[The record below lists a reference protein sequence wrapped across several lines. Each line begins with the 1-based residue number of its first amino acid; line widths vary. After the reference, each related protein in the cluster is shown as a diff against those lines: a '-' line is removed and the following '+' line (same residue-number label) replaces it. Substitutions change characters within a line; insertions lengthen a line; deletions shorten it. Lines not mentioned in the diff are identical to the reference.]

1 VDERTTG
8 RSLRPP
14 EAGVGLGTGDHK
26 THEYGR
32 PWNIAAAW
40 NEAAQNRPW
49 CIPRFRSW
57 TTHHT
62 AASRIE
68 IALVPI
74 ETPSNVHGQN
84 SHLPTAV
91 ETMMLA
97 SADFPGALRLDYEA
111 WRELVREM
119 CGGYNPEG
127 IEPSAFSGWMRP
139 VSVCGFTAA
148 EVGCN
153 AQRVERTYRDVRLDG
168 ADQYLAVF
176 QLAGQSAVNHNAQA
190 AQLSVGDVILV
201 DAARPATFFAGN
213 PGERWESL
221 TLVLPRQSLVSHLGF
236 EPQGGLYRR
245 GGTSA
250 GRLLIDLIRNA
261 EAVEEDTLS
270 PTDSYMKLVVYDLVG
285 ALFAPSSQWRASR
298 HADKVFMRVRDIIKD
313 GFADPDFG
321 PCELAAKAGI
331 SLRYLHKL
339 FTQRDST
346 CSEFIYSAR
355 LNYASQLLHRR

>member
-1 VDERTTG
+1 
-8 RSLRPP
+8 
-14 EAGVGLGTGDHK
+14 
-26 THEYGR
+26 
-32 PWNIAAAW
+32 
-40 NEAAQNRPW
+40 
-49 CIPRFRSW
+49 
-57 TTHHT
+57 
-62 AASRIE
+62 
-68 IALVPI
+68 
-74 ETPSNVHGQN
+74 
-84 SHLPTAV
+84 
-91 ETMMLA
+91 MMLA

-127 IEPSAFSGWMRP
+127 IEPSTFSGWVRP

-176 QLAGQSAVNHNAQA
+176 QLAGQSAVNHNGQA
-190 AQLSVGDVILV
+190 AQLNVGDVILV

-355 LNYASQLLHRR
+355 LNYASQLLHRRASLSTRQALSEIAYACGFRDYPHFARRFRRRFGHVPGAHSTGRSGAEGEGSANTDENAPMAHDTPSAAIQARQHGQ